1 MEDITKHWSSLSL
14 SEIEGP
20 GLCLRSDQATDE
32 FGILARFLTKRPLN
46 IEAIAKTFN
55 PLWRSKTG
63 FRVKNIGD
71 HIVLFSFDNKSDVD
85 RILSAE
91 PWSFDKHIMVLSRYN
106 RDISIS
112 ELDLTKV
119 PFWVHVH
126 DIPLRFRN
134 REIAEQICQPL
145 GPIIHPNEEQVYDGG
160 NFIRVRVL
168 LDISQPLCRGRLLT
182 MEDGKNI
189 WVSLKYERL
198 PNLCYWCGCLTHDD
212 RDCDKWFESEGG
224 LNSGDRQFGP
234 WLRASPFSASRKNV
248 VYVPGYYASKKA
260 STSTSSVP
268 APHPTKPT
276 TETSQPPAAVNSTSP
291 RALNENPGNGDF
303 EPVSASSPTQQ
314 NMVERSGEG
323 SAPIFSKLEDFERT
337 LQDLDTDIHGFDK
350 GLVGIPGSKDHG
362 PVQHLVHL
370 SHADKGPDPS
380 ATAPLA
386 QPDKTNSAHGSPT
399 LEPDKNFSNPT
410 AEGKW
415 LRIQRP
421 IHSSDITSSEAV
433 LGKRSPLSHL
443 KSPIPLKR
451 RAVEGAVQDS
461 NESFPP
467 SAEAVAQPRRGR

>member
-1 MEDITKHWSSLSL
+1 MEDLTKHWSSLSL

-32 FGILARFLTKRPLN
+32 FGIVARFLTKRPLN
-46 IEAIAKTFN
+46 TEAIAKTFN

-112 ELDLTKV
+112 DLDLTKV

-145 GPIIHPNEEQVYDGG
+145 GPIIHPNEEQEYDGG

-182 MEDGKNI
+182 LEDGKNL

-224 LNSGDRQFGP
+224 LNSRDRQFGP
-234 WLRASPFSASRKNV
+234 WLRASPFSASRKSV
-248 VYVPGYYASKKA
+248 VYVPGYYANKKA
-260 STSTSSVP
+260 SITTSSVP
-268 APHPTKPT
+268 APHPTKPA
-276 TETSQPPAAVNSTSP
+276 TEATQPTAAVNSTSP
-291 RALNENPGNGDF
+291 RALNDNPGNGDF

-314 NMVERSGEG
+314 NMVERSGEV

-337 LQDLDTDIHGFDK
+337 LQDLDTDIHGFGK
-350 GLVGIPGSKDHG
+350 GMVGISGSKDLWLD
-362 PVQHLVHL
+362 QHQAHL
-370 SHADKGPDPS
+370 SHTNNGPDPI
-380 ATAPLA
+380 AKAPLD
-386 QPDKTNSAHGSPT
+386 QPDKTNSLHGSPT
-399 LEPDKNFSNPT
+399 LDPDKITSNPT
-410 AEGKW
+410 SEGKW

-433 LGKRSPLSHL
+433 LGKRSPLSPL

-451 RAVEGAVQDS
+451 RAVEGVVQDP
-461 NESFPP
+461 NETFPP
-467 SAEAVAQPRRGR
+467 SAEAISQPRRGR